1 VSALL
6 SVAGATSGYGVLP
19 VIRDLSFEVHDG
31 TVVTVL
37 GPNGA
42 GKSTLARTLSGLL
55 PLRQGTVRVDGAD
68 LSKASASQWRRAG
81 IIHLPEGRGIFP
93 GLTVRENLEIGAR
106 MLPRVDRTPAFES
119 VYQIFPVLG
128 QRLQQQAGRLS
139 GGEQQM
145 LSLSRAFLVSPRLII
160 ADELSLGLAPKMVD
174 EVFASLARVKTS
186 GVAVLLM
193 EQFVHRALAF
203 ADQCLILRR
212 GTCVWSGTAA
222 GAKDEVLARYLGG
235 GDAGASG

>member
-1 VSALL
+1 
-6 SVAGATSGYGVLP
+6 
-19 VIRDLSFEVHDG
+19 
-31 TVVTVL
+31 VVTVL

-106 MLPRVDRTPAFES
+106 MLPRVDRAPAFES
-119 VYQIFPVLG
+119 VYEIFPVLG

-145 LSLSRAFLVSPRLII
+145 LSLGRAFLVSPRLII

-235 GDAGASG
+235 GAGASG